1 MNLDTL
7 RDQLEFDFGPGYES
21 EAPKIPIGSVM
32 AVLSLV
38 QKALYQGVER
48 AALETIQHARH
59 GAGVGDTARAS
70 DILRDYWAFLDYF
83 YNKNNDL
90 P

>member
-21 EAPKIPIGSVM
+21 EVPRIPIGSVM

-38 QKALYQGVER
+38 QKALYQG
-48 AALETIQHARH
+48 
-59 GAGVGDTARAS
+59 DTARAS
-70 DILRDYWAFLDYF
+70 EILRDYWAFLDYF